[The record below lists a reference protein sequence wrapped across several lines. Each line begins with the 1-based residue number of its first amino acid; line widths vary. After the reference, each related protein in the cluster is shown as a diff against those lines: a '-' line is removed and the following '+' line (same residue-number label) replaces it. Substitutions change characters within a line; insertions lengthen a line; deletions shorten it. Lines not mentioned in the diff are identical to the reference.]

1 VASSG
6 VKLEAMRYRGET
18 SLPMNRAWL
27 VLATACS
34 LGVPGAALAAATP
47 GMAANPMDG
56 IDREES
62 YYEYSLAQ
70 GARLKRNY
78 LKATKHL
85 RRAIK
90 IDSRSVYL
98 QLELARLQR
107 TLRQPHAAL
116 ESIQAA
122 LIIEQENPDAHR
134 LGAEIHMS
142 FVEAGVE
149 SETHLS
155 EAVHHYEQVLE
166 AEPDADEVGIAL
178 GRLYYYRG
186 DTEQALNTLQTYRI
200 SNPNSAETLYW
211 IAKVYLS
218 RHELVEAEAH
228 LRLALEEAPYSYDS
242 LLTLANIQEMREEYE
257 AAIETCEKAL
267 AVAQDS
273 VEIRYTLARLA
284 LKLSDFARASREY
297 ESLLSLMRQR
307 RPWVSESELADLYLY
322 TARAQ
327 WYSKDLVRALQT
339 SHEGSREFRSDLRFR
354 LLEGEILIETG
365 REKEGLDA
373 LEEVLRKSKS
383 DPEWRE
389 RVADAFFSQGASRER
404 KGQYDSAE
412 QYLKRAVEVQSDHAG
427 ALNYL
432 GYMLIETSDRYED
445 SLQYIE
451 RAVALEPENGDYLDS
466 LGWVYFKLDR
476 FEDARKELVRAL
488 ERTDETAVVYDHL
501 GDVMLQLG
509 RPEEAVRNW
518 ETALERGSGL
528 ERPEQVREKIESLR
542 SHEPSPLL

>member
-1 VASSG
+1 
-6 VKLEAMRYRGET
+6 MF
-18 SLPMNRAWL
+18 LPMRRAWL
-27 VLATACS
+27 VVVTCS
-34 LGVPGAALAAATP
+34 LGVAGIAPAGAKPGAAE
-47 GMAANPMDG
+47 NPVDG
-56 IDREES
+56 IDRGES

-78 LKATKHL
+78 LQATKHL
-85 RRAIK
+85 RRAIEK
-90 IDSRSVYL
+90 DPRSVYL

-107 TLRQPHAAL
+107 TLRQTHAAL

-122 LIIEQENPDAHR
+122 LIIDPQNPDAHR
-134 LGAEIHMS
+134 LGAEVHMG

-149 SETHLS
+149 NETHLS
-155 EAVHHYEQVLE
+155 EAVRHYEQVLE
-166 AEPDADEVGIAL
+166 TEPDAVEIGIAL

-186 DTEQALNTLQTYRI
+186 DTVQALNALQAYRVR
-200 SNPNSAETLYW
+200 NPDSAETLYW
-211 IAKVYLS
+211 IAKVHLS
-218 RHELVEAEAH
+218 RHELDEAEAH
-228 LRLALEEAPYSYDS
+228 LRLALEEAPYNYDS
-242 LLTLANIQEMREEYE
+242 LLTLANIHEMREEYE
-257 AAIETCEKAL
+257 AAIETCERAL

-284 LKLSDFARASREY
+284 LKRSDFARASREY

-327 WYSKDLVRALQT
+327 WYSNNLVRALQT
-339 SHEGSREFRSDLRFR
+339 SREGSTEFRGALRFR
-354 LLEGEILIETG
+354 LLEGEILIDTG
-365 REKEGLDA
+365 REKEGLES
-373 LEEVLRKSKS
+373 LEKVLRKSKS

-389 RVADAFFSQGASRER
+389 RVADAYFNRGASLER
-404 KGQYDSAE
+404 NGQYENAE
-412 QYLKRAVEVQSDHAG
+412 HYLKRAIEVHPDHAG

-432 GYMLIETSDRYED
+432 GYMLIETSDRYQN

-466 LGWVYFKLDR
+466 LGWVYFKLDQ
-476 FEDARKELVRAL
+476 FENAEKELVRAL

-509 RPEEAVRNW
+509 RSEEAVRYW
-518 ETALERGSGL
+518 ETALERASGL
-528 ERPEQVREKIESLR
+528 EQPEQVREKIKSLR
-542 SHEPSPLL
+542 SHEPSPSP

>member
-1 VASSG
+1 
-6 VKLEAMRYRGET
+6 
-18 SLPMNRAWL
+18 MNRAWL
-27 VLATACS
+27 VLAAACS
-34 LGVPGAALAAATP
+34 LGAPGAALAAAAP
-47 GMAANPMDG
+47 GAAANPVDPG
-56 IDREES
+56 DREAS

-78 LKATKHL
+78 LQATKHL
-85 RRAIK
+85 RRAIEK
-90 IDSRSVYL
+90 DPQSVYL

-107 TLRQPHAAL
+107 TLRQTHAAL

-122 LIIEQENPDAHR
+122 LIIDPQNPDAHR
-134 LGAEIHMS
+134 LGAEVHMS

-149 SETHLS
+149 SGTHMS
-155 EAVHHYEQVLE
+155 EAVRHYEQVLE
-166 AEPDADEVGIAL
+166 AEPEDDEIGIAL

-186 DTEQALNTLQTYRI
+186 DTEQALNTLQTYRA
-200 SNPNSAETLYW
+200 SNPDSAEALYW

-218 RHELVEAEAH
+218 RHELDEAEVH
-228 LRLALEEAPYSYDS
+228 LRLALAEVPYNYDS

-257 AAIETCEKAL
+257 AAIETCERAL

-284 LKLSDFARASREY
+284 LKLSDFSRASREY

-339 SHEGSREFRSDLRFR
+339 SREGSKEFRGDLRFR

-365 REKEGLDA
+365 REKEGLES

-383 DPEWRE
+383 DPEWPE
-389 RVADAFFSQGASRER
+389 RVADAFFNQGASRER
-404 KGQYDSAE
+404 KGQYEGAE
-412 QYLKRAVEVQSDHAG
+412 LFLKRAIEVYPDHAG

-466 LGWVYFKLDR
+466 LGWVYFKMDQL
-476 FEDARKELVRAL
+476 EDAEKELVRAL

-509 RPEEAVRNW
+509 RPEEAVRYW

-528 ERPEQVREKIESLR
+528 ERPEEVREKIESLH
-542 SHEPSPLL
+542 SHEPSPSP